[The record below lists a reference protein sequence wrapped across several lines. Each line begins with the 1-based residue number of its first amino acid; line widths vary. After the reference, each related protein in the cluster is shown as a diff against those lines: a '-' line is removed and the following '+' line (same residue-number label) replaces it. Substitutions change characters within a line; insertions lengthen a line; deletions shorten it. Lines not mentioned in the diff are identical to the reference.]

1 MFQNDLQMSRRQGS
15 RALRLTLCALFTALI
30 SAGAFIRIPVPVV
43 PFTLQLLFTMLAG
56 LLLGGRDGAFCVGAY
71 ILLGLMGLP
80 IFAEG
85 GGIWYLGKPS
95 FGYLIGFFLASYVT
109 GKLAW
114 SRKIPSLHFILLCN
128 FAGLFIVYGIGMLY
142 YYLISNYVIQTP
154 IGLWPLFLYC
164 FILAVPGDICLCI
177 LAAVLYFRLR
187 PLFLSTF

>member
-43 PFTLQLLFTMLAG
+43 PFTLHPLFTMLAG

-114 SRKIPSLHFILLCN
+114 SRKSPSLRFILLWQAFLSSTESACC
-128 FAGLFIVYGIGMLY
+128 IT
-142 YYLISNYVIQTP
+142 ISFPTMSY
-154 IGLWPLFLYC
+154 
-164 FILAVPGDICLCI
+164 
-177 LAAVLYFRLR
+177 RR
-187 PLFLSTF
+187 PLAFGLCSSTVSSWPSPEIFACVFWPQSSISA